1 MMSLVRCAFC
11 GRSQNDVARLVA
23 SNTSDAAICAPC
35 VVRVVEVLITGADEP
50 TEPAVSLTP
59 EGQMLA
65 ARIAGRVS

>member
-1 MMSLVRCAFC
+1 MSLVRCSFC

-35 VVRVVEVLITGADEP
+35 VVRSVEVLITGSDEP
-50 TEPAVSLTP
+50 DERAVTMTP

-65 ARIAGRVS
+65 AKIAGQGR

>member
-1 MMSLVRCAFC
+1 MSLVRCSFC

-35 VVRVVEVLITGADEP
+35 VVRCVEVLITGADEP
-50 TEPAVSLTP
+50 GESAIVMTP

-65 ARIAGRVS
+65 AKIVGQVS